1 MNEGCEMTDLETIR
15 ELLNQLDP
23 ALLDYNDWLKVG
35 SALKHHGGTA
45 YEWDTWSRKDG
56 ARFRDGECDR
66 KWSGLDAGAK
76 AVTVATVVEFA
87 KRQGISIST
96 TKDEPYDAD
105 DYTPVDYM
113 GVYTLPRIR
122 KEYVMEEDLPA
133 ITESGVQQLKT
144 YLETLF
150 KPEEYVAFTVNAI
163 LNGEKYVPAGKGVY
177 TSTCAE
183 IVAALQGGGMDFAIG
198 TIENPEAGAWIR
210 FNPFDGTGIN
220 DKNVTAFRFGL
231 VECDDVPIPEQ
242 YAMYKKLKLP
252 IAALVHSGSKSLHAI
267 VRIDA
272 DSYEEYVKRM
282 DFVYSACQ
290 KNGLNVDTKNRN
302 PSRLSRMP
310 GVMRGNQQQS
320 LIATNIGMP
329 DFASWKRHIS
339 PSVIAGSM
347 LSYSELKSKFKNG
360 SKDEEE
366 LIENRFLCRGDAMLF
381 SAETGVGK
389 SSFIAQ
395 LCFKFAA
402 GRQCFGLN
410 PAHPLKSLII
420 QAENNERDLWEEAT
434 GIEQGLMEHEQG
446 WTVPELNR
454 ADAGVTYVTYS
465 DTNGTRFIEYLD
477 ELLVSVDTKP
487 DLLVIDPLF
496 AFAGCDVSSEQGK
509 LSAFLRNGLQ
519 PLIRKH
525 KVGCIIVHHTAK
537 PSKEFVARNV
547 NYNEAYNYAGSAE
560 LANWVRGILSLE
572 SVYIQDETTDSRK
585 RVFCLK
591 SGKRGSRIRADFMM
605 WLQWAEDCIFWLP
618 AEPPQNTINNQAHNH
633 ARQEENKAQAQQ
645 IASDVLDYLLDVPN
659 ANKKTIIASVC
670 HNKGYAKQAVADTIE
685 YLLAEGFIVSA
696 REKQSIMFSVNRDI
710 IDKLPDEQFQTFKPN
725 S

>member
-1 MNEGCEMTDLETIR
+1 MTDLETIR

-45 YEWDTWSRKDG
+45 YEWDAWSRKDG

-76 AVTVATVVEFA
+76 AVTVATIVEFA

-96 TKDEPYDAD
+96 STGEDYDAD

-122 KEYVMEEDLPA
+122 KEYVMEEELPP
-133 ITESGVQQLKT
+133 ITASPEVQLKT
-144 YLETLF
+144 YLQTLF
-150 KPEEYVAFTVNAI
+150 QPEEYVAFNVNAV
-163 LNGEKYVPAGKGVY
+163 LNGEKYVPAGRGVY
-177 TSTCAE
+177 TSTCGE
-183 IVAALQGGGMDFAIG
+183 MITALNNGMDFAIG
-198 TIENPEAGAWIR
+198 TIETPEAGAWIR

-231 VECDDVPIPEQ
+231 VECDDVLIPEQ

-252 IAALVHSGSKSLHAI
+252 IAALVHSGGKSLHAI

-272 DSYEEYVKRM
+272 ETYEEYVKRM
-282 DFVYSACQ
+282 DFVYSACR
-290 KNGLNVDTKNRN
+290 KNGLDVDTKNRN

-310 GVMRGNQQQS
+310 GVMRGEHQQS
-320 LIATNIGMP
+320 LIATNIGLP

-339 PSVIAGSM
+339 PSVIAGNM
-347 LSYSELKSKFKNG
+347 LSYSELKTKYNKG

-402 GRQCFGLN
+402 GRQCFGMN
-410 PAHPLKSLII
+410 PAHPLKSIII
-420 QAENNERDLWEEAT
+420 QAENNERDLWEEAV
-434 GIEQGLMEHEQG
+434 GIEEGIMRNEI
-446 WTVPELNR
+446 WSVPELSR

-465 DTNGTRFIEYLD
+465 DTNGTKFIEYLD

-496 AFAGCDVSSEQGK
+496 AFAGCDVSAEQGK

-537 PSKEFVARNV
+537 PSKEFTVRNV
-547 NYNEAYNYAGSAE
+547 NYNDAYNYAGSAE
-560 LANWVRGILSLE
+560 LANWVRGILCLE
-572 SVYIQDETTDSRK
+572 SVYIQDETEDARR

-591 SGKRGSRIRADFMM
+591 SGKRGSRIKPDFQM
-605 WLQWAEDCIFWLP
+605 WLKWAEDCIYWLP
-618 AEPPQNTINNQAHNH
+618 ADPP
-633 ARQEENKAQAQQ
+633 K
-645 IASDVLDYLLDVPN
+645 SDVNESAQHVNKLNGNREQAEQVTEAVMEYLYDAGT
-659 ANKKTIIASVC
+659 ANKKTIIASIC
-670 HNKGYAKQAVADTIE
+670 HDKGYARKNVSDAIE
-685 YLLAEGFIVSA
+685 YLLSEGYIAAA
-696 REKQSIMFSVNRDI
+696 REKQSIMFSINRDVI
-710 IDKLPDEQFQTFKPN
+710 EKQPENLFQSNQTT